1 MPDLFY
7 PRLVRLYRKTQE
19 NRAKKQTYAKLTM
32 FCPGLAGFSRK
43 ILSNRTKRE
52 NCAKS
57 TCFPGLVGFFKEI
70 PIKQGKMEKCANR
83 PCFTQVL
90 AIFGLKNPYK
100 TGEKTRK
107 CQIDPIFTPPQPPP
121 LWLLGMS

>member
-43 ILSNRTKRE
+43 TLFKQDKKGELRQIDL
-52 NCAKS
+52 
-57 TCFPGLVGFFKEI
+57 FPRFGGFF
-70 PIKQGKMEKCANR
+70 
-83 PCFTQVL
+83 
-90 AIFGLKNPYK
+90 
-100 TGEKTRK
+100 
-107 CQIDPIFTPPQPPP
+107 
-121 LWLLGMS
+121 